1 MENEPAR
8 NSAEEWSSDDDQ
20 EPALN
25 PAALV
30 DARNLLVQVRAN
42 NLAVRTVTTAPA
54 ATGPADAENTAT
66 STTNNTDAG
75 NDSGRR
81 SEDEE
86 EDDEN
91 PAPDTHAQ
99 GGQESGKGKR

>member
-1 MENEPAR
+1 MENEPAH

-30 DARNLLVQVRAN
+30 DARHLLVQVRAN
-42 NLAVRTVTTAPA
+42 NLAVRTVITASA

-75 NDSGRR
+75 NNSGRR
-81 SEDEE
+81 SEDDDEN
-86 EDDEN
+86 DEN

-99 GGQESGKGKR
+99 GGQDSGEEKH